1 MGADEAWALAHE
13 TARASGV
20 ALRPLST
27 AEDLR
32 GVGSVID
39 AVWGPD
45 AMPPA
50 LLRAF
55 QHAGGVLVGAFADR
69 EQVGFVLG
77 FLGWQDGLHLHS
89 HMLAVLPDRQSRG
102 VGRALKLAQRASC
115 LDRRIDQVRWTYD
128 PLLAGNARF
137 NLNLLGVVA
146 TAFHRDLYGAMPD
159 RLNRGE
165 RSDRFEVRWD
175 LSSDRVRRTLEGRI
189 APEPLDLPSLLDA
202 HGDPEAPEPVATD
215 AQLRAG
221 CTVAIPGHHLA
232 LRTRDPEL
240 SIRWRDAAAAA
251 FDRCFAADLV
261 ATRIDSKARY
271 FFQPARELT

>member
-1 MGADEAWALAHE
+1 MGADGAWAIANE
-13 TARASGV
+13 AAERCGV
-20 ALRPLST
+20 TLRPLST
-27 AEDLR
+27 AEDLQ
-32 GVGSVID
+32 GVGGVID
-39 AVWGPD
+39 AVWGPE

-55 QHAGGVLVGAFADR
+55 LHAGGVLVGAFAGQD
-69 EQVGFVLG
+69 QVGFVLG
-77 FLGWQDGLHLHS
+77 FLGWEDGLHLHS

-115 LDRRIDQVRWTYD
+115 LDRGIGQVRWTYD

-146 TAFHRDLYGAMPD
+146 TAFHRDFYGAMPD

-175 LSSDRVRRTLEGRI
+175 LASGRVQRALEGG
-189 APEPLDLPSLLDA
+189 AGLEGGDLPSILDA
-202 HGDPEAPEPVATD
+202 RGEPTVPEPVSFEAPVG
-215 AQLRAG
+215 AG
-221 CTVAIPGHHLA
+221 CTVSIPKDHLS
-232 LRTRDPEL
+232 LRSRDPAL
-240 SIRWRDAAAAA
+240 GTRWRDAAAAA

-261 ATRIDSKARY
+261 ATRIDPKARY
-271 FFQPARELT
+271 VFEPARELT